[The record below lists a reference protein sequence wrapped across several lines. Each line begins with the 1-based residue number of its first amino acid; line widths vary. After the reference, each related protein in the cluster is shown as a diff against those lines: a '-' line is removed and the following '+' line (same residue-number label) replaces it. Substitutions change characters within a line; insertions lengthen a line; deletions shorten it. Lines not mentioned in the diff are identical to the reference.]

1 MSQKAKAAVAEARK
15 YLGYHP
21 DPWRS
26 QPSPIIDCSGL
37 VQYCYKKVGVNLPR
51 ITYDQINCGK
61 PVSRKNLQPG
71 DLVFFS
77 GINATSANARIS
89 HVGIYI
95 GGGQFIHAS
104 NPTRGVVQDDINDSY
119 YSKHY
124 VKARRVIR

>member
-51 ITYDQINCGK
+51 ITYQQINCGK

-71 DLVFFS
+71 DLVFPHP
-77 GINATSANARIS
+77 G
-89 HVGIYI
+89 HVGIYTSN
-95 GGGQFIHAS
+95 GKMIHFPKTGDAVKES
-104 NPTRGVVQDDINDSY
+104 NIWAFY
-119 YSKHY
+119 A
-124 VKARRVIR
+124 ARRVA